1 MNSEEIAKRVVK
13 KEIREI
19 AEKLDLDD
27 NLLSYYGKDKAK
39 IYFNDVM
46 KRKKGKLILVTGIN
60 PTPYGE
66 GKTTVAIGLV
76 DAFKHLG
83 KDAIGALREPSLGPI
98 FGIKGGATGDGYSQ
112 LIPREDINLHF
123 TGDFHAI
130 TSANNL
136 ISAAIDNIVFHG
148 NKLNIDP
155 NEIVFKRCLDV
166 NDRSLR
172 DLTINSKV
180 SYETSFDITAA
191 SEVMSI
197 FCLSTDYDD
206 LKTNLENIFIAKDLN
221 GNPLYVRDLNI
232 SGSLMA
238 LLKDAF
244 NPNLVQTLENNP
256 VLVHGGPFAN
266 VSHGCSSIV
275 STNLALQLADYV
287 ITEAGFG
294 ADLGAEKFLN
304 IKCQKA
310 NLKPDCIVIVATIRA
325 LKHNGNLE
333 DERESLIAG
342 LPNLGVHIENMKKFT
357 SNVIVCLNEFSDD
370 TDEEIGVVKNYCND
384 KLVKFATSEAY
395 LKGGLSTVALANK
408 IVEISDLENDF
419 KPLYDFSESITTK
432 IEKVCKEI
440 YRASSISYS
449 EKALRKIEYINN
461 IKEDELPICIA
472 KTQYSISD
480 DPKKLGYPKD
490 FDVLV
495 RDIELRTGAG
505 FITVFLGEIL
515 TMPGLSKTPN
525 YEKIYLDNSGEI
537 IGI

>member
-1 MNSEEIAKRVVK
+1 MNSEEIARRVVK
-13 KEIREI
+13 KDISEIV
-19 AEKLDLDD
+19 EKLGLEE
-27 NLLSYYGKDKAK
+27 NVVGYYGKDKAK

-136 ISAAIDNIVFHG
+136 VSAAIDNTIFHG
-148 NKLNIDP
+148 NSLNIDP
-155 NEIVFKRCLDV
+155 KEIVFKRCLDV

-172 DLTINSKV
+172 DIKINGKV
-180 SYETSFDITAA
+180 SYNTSFDITAA
-191 SEVMSI
+191 SELMSV

-206 LKTNLENIFIAKDLN
+206 LKNNLENIFIAKDLT
-221 GNPLYVRDLNI
+221 GNPLYVRDLNV

-238 LLKDAF
+238 LLREAF
-244 NPNLVQTLENNP
+244 NPNIVQTLENNP

-294 ADLGAEKFLN
+294 ADLGAEKFMD

-310 NLKPDCIVIVATIRA
+310 NLKPDCIVIVATVRA

-333 DERESLIAG
+333 DDRESLISG

-357 SNVIVCLNEFSDD
+357 SNVVVCLNEFSDD
-370 TDEEIGVVKNYCND
+370 TDEEISIVKNYCNE
-384 KLVKFATSEAY
+384 KLVQFATSEAY

-408 IVEISDLENDF
+408 IVEVSDVENDF
-419 KPLYDFSESITTK
+419 KPLYDKTEAITTK

-440 YRASSISYS
+440 YRAASISYS
-449 EKALRKIEYINN
+449 DKALKKIEYINT
-461 IKEDELPICIA
+461 IKENELPICIA

-480 DPKKLGYPKD
+480 DPKKLGFPQD
-490 FDVLV
+490 FEVLV
-495 RDIELRTGAG
+495 RDIELHTGAG
-505 FITVFLGEIL
+505 FITVFLGDIL
-515 TMPGLSKTPN
+515 TMPGLSKSPN
-525 YEKIYLDNSGEI
+525 YQKIHIDSAGEI
-537 IGI
+537 TGV